1 MYYEEGIVPLMA
13 GIMFVPDSVN
23 GVFGSFCMQEI
34 FLNLFA

>member
-1 MYYEEGIVPLMA
+1 MYCEEGIVPLMVR
-13 GIMFVPDSVN
+13 IMFVLDSVN